1 MLCLLALSFLT
12 LPSLVGRSVCW
23 LKKSVKKSVKNCQ
36 KRGFETKNDC
46 TSEHQDC
53 DQCTIVHT
61 SIKQSLLS
69 QEAAIKRQT
78 ISTKFKDQSHIKWNM
93 HQSILHGLLTAHT
106 RSFLW
111 PKPHLLPFQFII
123 LYHLLLIQFLNI
135 IFFLKKKKINPK
147 YSKYS

>member
-1 MLCLLALSFLT
+1 MVHVPSSVGLS
-12 LPSLVGRSVCW
+12 VGQ
-23 LKKSVKKSVKNCQ
+23 KSVKNCQ

-93 HQSILHGLLTAHT
+93 HLSILHGLLTTHT
-106 RSFLW
+106 WNFLW
-111 PKPHLLPFQFII
+111 PKPHLFFLNFL
-123 LYHLLLIQFLNI
+123 LYTDNFFLLLEIYWTVSNCLTYQL
-135 IFFLKKKKINPK
+135 IFKGQLIHFNFLKP
-147 YSKYS
+147 